1 MEEGG
6 GEFGGVGE
14 IKRFLP
20 CCLEERVVEEVDGLE
35 AWEVRRDLFQVREKG
50 ENDVARK

>member
-1 MEEGG
+1 MEGAG

-14 IKRFLP
+14 SKRFLP

-35 AWEVRRDLFQVREKG
+35 AWEVRRDLVILFEVLSSSLLI
-50 ENDVARK
+50 V